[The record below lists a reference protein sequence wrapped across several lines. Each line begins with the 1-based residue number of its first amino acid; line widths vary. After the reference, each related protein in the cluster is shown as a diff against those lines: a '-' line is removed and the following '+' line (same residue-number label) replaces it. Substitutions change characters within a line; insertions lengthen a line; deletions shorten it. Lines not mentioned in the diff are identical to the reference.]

1 MRRLLAGTSYA
12 WPAVG
17 VVVLLCVLNTA
28 FNSSFVQPDNW
39 ASLIAVAAPFVL
51 VSMAA
56 APAILSG
63 GGGID
68 LSVGPLAGLVNAVVV
83 GLIVAA
89 GATSPL
95 VIIPSVLAIGLL
107 SGLLNGSLIA
117 YVRIPPIIATLG
129 TYLVYAGLT
138 LQVVPRAGG
147 TAPDWLTRLAG
158 GFGPF
163 PALLLPIF
171 AVAVLWLLLQRTAF
185 RRNLFG
191 VGGDARAAYTAGV
204 EVARV
209 RLLAYALSGVIAAV
223 AGLAFTAVLG
233 SADPTAAPRYTLIA
247 IAGAALGGVSLT
259 GGRGGL
265 LGAAAGGAIIFL
277 IQNLLTLAHVSVF
290 HLQIV
295 YGAALLLA
303 VALNSAAEVRRKRRS
318 PLQAARPVTSAAAGT

>member
-17 VVVLLCVLNTA
+17 AVVLLYVLNAA
-28 FNSSFVQPDNW
+28 FNSSFIQPDNW
-39 ASLIAVAAPFVL
+39 ASLIAVASPFVL
-51 VSMAA
+51 ISMAA
-56 APAILSG
+56 APALLSG

-89 GATSPL
+89 GGTSPL
-95 VIIPSVLAIGLL
+95 VIVPSVLAIGLL

-117 YVRIPPIIATLG
+117 YLRIPPIIATLG

-147 TAPDWLTRLAG
+147 TAPDWLTQLAR

-191 VGGDARAAYTAGV
+191 VGGDARVAYTAGV
-204 EVARV
+204 KVAHV

-303 VALNSAAEVRRKRRS
+303 VALNSVAEARRKRRS
-318 PLQAARPVTSAAAGT
+318 PLRATRLATP

>member
-1 MRRLLAGTSYA
+1 VKRLLAGTSYA

-17 VVVLLCVLNTA
+17 AVVLLCVLNAA
-28 FNSSFVQPDNW
+28 FNSSFIQPDNW
-39 ASLIAVAAPFVL
+39 ASLVAVASPFVL

-56 APAILSG
+56 APALLSG

-89 GATSPL
+89 GGTSPL
-95 VIIPSVLAIGLL
+95 IIIPSVLAIGLL

-117 YVRIPPIIATLG
+117 YLRIPPIIATLG

-147 TAPDWLTRLAG
+147 TAPAWLTQLAA

-171 AVAVLWLLLQRTAF
+171 AIAVLWLLLQRTAF

-191 VGGDARAAYTAGV
+191 VGGDERAAYTAGV
-204 EVARV
+204 EVAHV

-303 VALNSAAEVRRKRRS
+303 VVLNSVAEVRRKRRS
-318 PLQAARPVTSAAAGT
+318 PLQATRLATP